1 MRFLLS
7 LMLLVS
13 SVAFAGNRI
22 EEWKN
27 GEAIRFVVRTDEG
40 RFVSHGELTLES
52 WNDGDDVSEWVARK
66 ADGSFVTGFKGRLEK
81 FRVSNSRTEETRLV
95 VRNAKGQLV
104 TWKAVDSLLN
114 AGFESIDLDRN
125 GTKETVYVIRY
136 NGRFV
141 NWAKAKLE
149 RWNGISTPVLVVR
162 DTQDSGNNGKLLAWI
177 AGERTTTGQ
186 VVYRDPETGRF
197 VSQN

>member
-27 GEAIRFVVRTDEG
+27 GTGIRFVVRTDEG

-66 ADGSFVTGFKGRLEK
+66 EDGSFVTGFTGKLEK
-81 FRVSNSRTEETRLV
+81 FKVKGNREETRLV
-95 VRNAKGQLV
+95 IRNTKGQLV
-104 TWKAVDSLLN
+104 TWKAIDSLLN
-114 AGFESIDLDRN
+114 AGFEAIDLDRN
-125 GTKETVYVIRY
+125 GSKETVYVIRY

-177 AGERTTTGQ
+177 AGERTANGQ